1 MKLKRST
8 CAVALIAGLAGA
20 VPATLPA
27 PAWAYVFTQVRIEGN
42 QRIEPET
49 ILSYA
54 NIMRGTNVSAG
65 DVNDALQRIQNSG
78 LFETV
83 EVVPQG
89 NTLVIRVREWPT
101 INQVSFEGNRR
112 IKDEQLDEIAES
124 APRRIYSP
132 TQAERDASNMAQAYS
147 SQGRLAARVT
157 PKIIPRD
164 GNRVDLVFEI
174 REGDVTEVE
183 RIGFTGNRTFSDRRL
198 RNVLETKQAGLLRT
212 FIQSD
217 TYDPQRLALD
227 ERLLT
232 EFYRS
237 QGFADFKV
245 QGVAPEL
252 ARERDGFF
260 VTYAI
265 EEGPR
270 YRFGQITTVSEI
282 PGVNA
287 ADFEGQNRV
296 KKGAYYTPEAVDV
309 TIRRMETVAL
319 QKGLDFVN
327 IEPRITRNMRN
338 QTLDLTFALTR
349 GQRVFVER
357 IDIEGNTTTLDE
369 VIRRQFGT
377 VEGDPFNPREIR
389 NSAERI
395 RALGYFADAQV
406 ETREG
411 STPQQVIVDVNVE
424 EQPTGTLE
432 FGASYGANSG
442 VGLSAGL
449 SEKNFLGRGQELA
462 VNISTTEGSRA
473 GAVTFAEPFFLT
485 RDLRFSFSTWYRE
498 TERDNSKYNTRSTG
512 FSTGLDFPVSQTA
525 RLEVHYKLSKDT
537 LFDVDPIQIDDDL
550 NDDDP
555 TTLDLDGSSS
565 ILVDEAGGVDPDNP
579 DKALGLGLWTSA
591 VGYSYS
597 YDSRRVGL
605 NPRTS
610 TKLRFNQDFAG
621 LGGDVKSVT
630 SVLTAGIESTAWRP
644 NITLRAELEAGAVH
658 MLEDQTSRVIDRFNG
673 QKVRGFEVNGIG
685 PRDLEAPNEDALGG
699 NYYWVARAEAQFPLG
714 LPEEYGIQGGVFAD
728 VGSVWGLNKTTA
740 RAYDGTTYE
749 IDDSMHVRAAIGVSL
764 FWTTPIG
771 PLRMNLAKAVQKED
785 YDETQTFDLTLSTKF

>member
-579 DKALGLGLWTSA
+579 DKSLGLGLWTSA

-728 VGSVWGLNKTTA
+728 LGSIWGLNNTA
-740 RAYDGTTYE
+740 GANGVE
-749 IDDSMHVRAAIGVSL
+749 VDDSMHVRAAVGVSI

-771 PLRMNLAKAVQKED
+771 PLRMNLSKAVKKED
-785 YDETQTFDLTLSTKF
+785 YDETQAFDLTLSTKF